1 MDAAADSS
9 AIMQKLD
16 AIRAAT
22 LRRLDGLTQAQLDW
36 RPPGGTGEAAW
47 SLGEVFMHLAIDE
60 YYLGDHLGRLW
71 LEGVQPLDGGRS
83 LPPPPYGV
91 AVDEIRQ
98 LFADT
103 RTRTRSLIETLQT
116 NPHLPFRAGAG
127 GAGMNGADWLA
138 AYGEHEASHQR
149 QMDTLIAQSPGGA
162 DQAASDADET
172 AH

>member
-1 MDAAADSS
+1 MDAATDSS
-9 AIMQKLD
+9 AIMQQLD

-71 LEGVQPLDGGRS
+71 LEGVQPPDGARS
-83 LPPPPYGV
+83 LPLPPYGV
-91 AVDEIRQ
+91 AVAEIRQ

-103 RTRTRSLIETLQT
+103 RTRTRNLIETWQADSQ
-116 NPHLPFRAGAG
+116 LPFRAGG
-127 GAGMNGADWLA
+127 DGAGMNGADWLA
-138 AYGEHEASHQR
+138 AYGEHEASHQ
-149 QMDTLIAQSPGGA
+149 QQIDTLLAQSPGGA
-162 DQAASDADET
+162 DQAAPDGDEM